1 MSTPTFHI
9 LGLGSMGSIIAYALQ
24 KKFPAY
30 NIIPLLRSDTKVQQF
45 KENYDSKLTLH
56 RQYSN
61 KTDISDSFELTTDLN
76 NIKESHID
84 NLIITTKTFQTIE
97 ALKPIWNKID
107 EKTNIILIQNGIG
120 TYDILVEEFPEIKSK
135 RFNVFQGVIAHAVF
149 GSSNNF
155 SEFYHAA
162 FLDLKVA
169 QINGFKDENNKIQ
182 SISEVED
189 MIKHNELLSTLK
201 EIDIDC
207 KVMSYQELIIGQI
220 KKFCVNCCINGWTS
234 ILNCMNGDFSYVKDA
249 TLELFEQTVEEVIKV
264 FSQSPDY
271 KKVFDYE
278 NKENMPLLDVSFK
291 DDYRKLAEWVYQ
303 IGVVDCGGN
312 SSSMRQDVIN
322 KRGTEIDFINGY
334 VVKLGKKLELSSS
347 EYKVNQI
354 VVNLHK
360 LKCEMIKRDGAN

>member
-1 MSTPTFHI
+1 
-9 LGLGSMGSIIAYALQ
+9 
-24 KKFPAY
+24 
-30 NIIPLLRSDTKVQQF
+30 
-45 KENYDSKLTLH
+45 
-56 RQYSN
+56 
-61 KTDISDSFELTTDLN
+61 
-76 NIKESHID
+76 
-84 NLIITTKTFQTIE
+84 
-97 ALKPIWNKID
+97 
-107 EKTNIILIQNGIG
+107 
-120 TYDILVEEFPEIKSK
+120 
-135 RFNVFQGVIAHAVF
+135 
-149 GSSNNF
+149 
-155 SEFYHAA
+155 
-162 FLDLKVA
+162 
-169 QINGFKDENNKIQ
+169 
-182 SISEVED
+182 
-189 MIKHNELLSTLK
+189 
-201 EIDIDC
+201 
-207 KVMSYQELIIGQI
+207 
-220 KKFCVNCCINGWTS
+220 
-234 ILNCMNGDFSYVKDA
+234 MNGDFSYVKDA

-360 LKCEMIKRDGAN
+360 LKCEMIKRDGANWNNTMLLVWYNKSINLKFI

>member
-1 MSTPTFHI
+1 M
-9 LGLGSMGSIIAYALQ
+9 
-24 KKFPAY
+24 
-30 NIIPLLRSDTKVQQF
+30 RSDTKVQQF

-135 RFNVFQGVIAHAVF
+135 KFNVFQGVIAHAVF